1 MALETEKEFTE
12 WVNTY
17 THDMLSWAA
26 HKVSDVETAEDLVQ
40 DSFLAA
46 YHSLEKFENKSS
58 PKTWLMSI
66 LNNKIVDHYRQNA
79 RSISSN
85 GKFTEETATDLS
97 ESFFNKQG
105 TWQSSDSFSTIW
117 GDETHLLDNSAFN
130 EVLQLCLDD
139 LPENWRTAITSK
151 YLIQKSA
158 DDICQELGIT
168 SSNYW
173 QIIHRA
179 KLMLKKCIEAGWT
192 F

>member
-1 MALETEKEFTE
+1 MALETKKEFTE

-17 THDMLSWAA
+17 TNDMLSWAA

-66 LNNKIVDHYRQNA
+66 LNNKIVDHYRKNA

-85 GKFTEETATDLS
+85 GKFTEDSAISLTD
-97 ESFFNKQG
+97 SFFNERG
-105 TWQSSDSFSTIW
+105 RWQSADSFSTNW
-117 GDETHLLDNSAFN
+117 GDEIHLLDNTAFN
-130 EVLQLCLDD
+130 EVLKLCLED
-139 LPENWRTAITSK
+139 LPENWRTAITAK
-151 YLIQKSA
+151 YLMQKSA

-179 KLMLKKCIEAGWT
+179 KLMLKKCIEAGWK